1 MSLFKIAWRSIQQR
15 GLASILTTASM
26 ALGVMLVVSVL
37 LIMGIVSQSFEDN
50 SSLGYNM
57 IIGANKGG
65 KLQIVMNTVFY
76 LSSPVENI
84 PYTLYEEFL
93 PASERGDDRDGEFAD
108 HVDFAIPV
116 CLGDY
121 YDQFRVIGTTPEMF
135 DDFVYD
141 SDENRKYEFASGRNL
156 ETFTPEHGYYEAVL
170 GATVA
175 RKMDLKVGD
184 TISPSHGSPD
194 GDTHEEF
201 HIVGVLAPSGKPN
214 DRGVFINLE
223 GFFLLENHS
232 KPIDKNAW
240 IKIVERLRGDGR
252 ITDAQAKLLFDNPDL
267 AAQVELTES
276 ANYPPGLPTVEEQAA
291 ASNVSKISPER
302 QLLRPLSI
310 PQREVT
316 AVLVRT
322 ENLLVSSYLKNSVND
337 PANAFDGQ
345 AVMPIR
351 EIYSLFRN
359 IVTPI
364 KMVLLLL
371 TAMICIVSGVGIL
384 VSIYNSMSDRKHEIA
399 VMRALGADRRT
410 VMVVVLLESIIL
422 ALAGGFLGWIAG
434 HLLIGGLASPLIE
447 NRTGVQIG
455 LFDFSPKVN
464 LFSWL
469 GNSPIMDWGISGEVL
484 LVPGLILLAIIVG
497 LMPALAAYRTDVA
510 ESL

>member
-15 GLASILTTASM
+15 GLASLLTTASM
-26 ALGVMLVVSVL
+26 ALGVMLVVCVL
-37 LIMGIVSQSFEDN
+37 LIMGIVSQSFRNN

-84 PYTLYEEFL
+84 PYTFYEEFL
-93 PASERGDDRDGEFAD
+93 PASERSDGRKGKFAD
-108 HVDFAIPV
+108 FAEFAIPV

-121 YDQFRVIGTTPEMF
+121 FGQFRVVGTTPQLF

-141 SDENRKYEFASGRNL
+141 IDNNRKYEFAEGRNFK
-156 ETFTPEHGYYEAVL
+156 TFTPEHGYYEAVL
-170 GATVA
+170 GAAVA
-175 RKMDLKVGD
+175 RKMNLKVGD
-184 TISPSHGSPD
+184 TISPSHGRPD
-194 GDTHEEF
+194 GETHEKF
-201 HIVGVLAPSGKPN
+201 FIVGVLSPSGTPN
-214 DRGVFINLE
+214 DRGVFINIE
-223 GFFLLENHS
+223 GFFLLEGHA
-232 KPIDKNAW
+232 KPIDKDAW
-240 IKIVERLRGDGR
+240 QKVVERLREDGR
-252 ITDAQAKLLFDNPDL
+252 ITDAQAKILLENPE
-267 AAQVELTES
+267 AAIEQVSSES
-276 ANYPPGLPTVEEQAA
+276 QQYPPGLPTVEEQTA
-291 ASNVSKISPER
+291 ASSLSRISPAR
-302 QLLRPLSI
+302 QKLRPLSV
-310 PQREVT
+310 PEREVT
-316 AVLVRT
+316 AVLLRT
-322 ENLLVSSYLKNSVND
+322 VSPLVTPSLKSTIND
-337 PANAFDGQ
+337 PANAYDGQ
-345 AVMPIR
+345 AVQPIK
-351 EIYSLFRN
+351 EIYSLFRD

-384 VSIYNSMSDRKHEIA
+384 VSIYNSMSDRRHEIA

-422 ALAGGFLGWIAG
+422 ALAGGFLGWIGG
-434 HLLIGGLASPLIE
+434 HLLIGGLASAFIE

-469 GNSPIMDWGISGEVL
+469 GNSPIMHWGVSGEVL
-484 LVPGLILLAIIVG
+484 LVPGLILLAIVVG
-497 LMPALAAYRTDVA
+497 LMPAMAAYRTDVA